1 MKAENWFQLRIVGV
15 AAIGVGQLDPERANI
30 NDCAVNGVLRRDSS
44 IGVGQLDR
52 ERGNVNDCAIDEVLR
67 RHRRSRLGGRT

>member
-30 NDCAVNGVLRRDSS
+30 NDCAVNGVLRRDNPRAPFQFEGT
-44 IGVGQLDR
+44 IDR
-52 ERGNVNDCAIDEVLR
+52 VVFDVQ
-67 RHRRSRLGGRT
+67 